1 MNRETLIAKLRRDRN
16 IGRDMCWWAARQLR
30 IIAKASEEGKRVDEA
45 AHVVANELERIA
57 ETIGRRVR

>member
-1 MNRETLIAKLRRDRN
+1 VNRETLIGKLRRDRN

-30 IIAKASEEGKRVDEA
+30 IMAKASAEGMRVDEA
-45 AHVVANELERIA
+45 AYEAANELERIA